1 MLAGMMARPRAISLR
16 TSSGSIFSRLATKS
30 ISSVT
35 TPLRARCICD
45 MFLLPLAAAASDS
58 RFSIQVSRN
67 AIEPPVCA
75 AKPDHG
81 RRQRSVL
88 QIKRKYG
95 IEGRL
100 AATDGEKCSRVTERT
115 ENKKNRRWEL
125 ECTFGGDGKRSRG
138 TLFFGKMRTAKS

>member
-30 ISSVT
+30 ISSLT

-75 AKPDHG
+75 AKRDDGVVGHIASADERKVWDHG
-81 RRQRSVL
+81 
-88 QIKRKYG
+88 
-95 IEGRL
+95 EL
-100 AATDGEKCSRVTERT
+100 A
-115 ENKKNRRWEL
+115 
-125 ECTFGGDGKRSRG
+125 
-138 TLFFGKMRTAKS
+138 